1 MAVGKAEIIQHV
13 ATESGLTQADAKK
26 AVEAFLGCVS
36 QTLKKG
42 DEVRVTGFGSFAVQ
56 SSAARTGRNPR
67 TGETI
72 QIAASKRPVFK
83 AGKELKDS
91 VNG

>member
-1 MAVGKAEIIQHV
+1 MAIGKTEIVQSM
-13 ATESGLTQADAKK
+13 AKETGLSQADAKK
-26 AVEAFLGCVS
+26 ALEAFLGCIN
-36 QTLKKG
+36 QTLKG
-42 DEVRVTGFGSFAVQ
+42 GNEVRITGFGSFAVQ
-56 SSAARTGRNPR
+56 ASAARSGRNPR

-83 AGKELKDS
+83 AGKELKDT

>member
-1 MAVGKAEIIQHV
+1 MAVGKADLVQHV
-13 ATESGLTQADAKK
+13 ASASGLTQADAKK
-26 AVEAFLGCVS
+26 AIEAVLECIS

-42 DEVRVTGFGSFAVQ
+42 DEVRLTGFGSFAVQ

-67 TGETI
+67 TGEPL

-83 AGKELKDS
+83 AGKEFKDT